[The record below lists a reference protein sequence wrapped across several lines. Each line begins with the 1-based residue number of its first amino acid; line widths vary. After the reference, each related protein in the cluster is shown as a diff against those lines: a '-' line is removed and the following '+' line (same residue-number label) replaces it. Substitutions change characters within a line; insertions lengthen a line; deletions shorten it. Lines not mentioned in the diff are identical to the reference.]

1 ILNVL
6 YSIKGEH
13 GQSIFIDNSFLNKD
27 LRKPIDKYLQNKE
40 IYSLSLSNAKD
51 NYEIYKI
58 LSKTYSFERVLLA
71 WNLKF
76 RYKVYNYEKN
86 IRVIDLTM
94 NGQDIKELGI
104 KEGKEIGL
112 ILEYMKKYKIN
123 LGLLDE
129 ENFLIDNM
137 GEIKNAIKYKNT

>member
-1 ILNVL
+1 M
-6 YSIKGEH
+6 
-13 GQSIFIDNSFLNKD
+13 
-27 LRKPIDKYLQNKE
+27 RKLIDKYLQNKE

-123 LGLLDE
+123 LRLLDE

>member
-1 ILNVL
+1 M
-6 YSIKGEH
+6 
-13 GQSIFIDNSFLNKD
+13 
-27 LRKPIDKYLQNKE
+27 RKPIDKYLQNKE

-86 IRVIDLTM
+86 IRVIDLTV

-129 ENFLIDNM
+129 ENLLIYNM

>member
-1 ILNVL
+1 M
-6 YSIKGEH
+6 
-13 GQSIFIDNSFLNKD
+13 
-27 LRKPIDKYLQNKE
+27 RKPIDKYLQNKE

-86 IRVIDLTM
+86 IRVIDLTV

-129 ENFLIDNM
+129 ENFLIYNM

>member
-1 ILNVL
+1 M
-6 YSIKGEH
+6 
-13 GQSIFIDNSFLNKD
+13 
-27 LRKPIDKYLQNKE
+27 RKPIDKYLQNKE

-58 LSKTYSFERVLLA
+58 LSKTYRFERVLLA

-86 IRVIDLTM
+86 IRVIDLTV

-129 ENFLIDNM
+129 ENLLIYNM

>member
-1 ILNVL
+1 
-6 YSIKGEH
+6 
-13 GQSIFIDNSFLNKD
+13 
-27 LRKPIDKYLQNKE
+27 
-40 IYSLSLSNAKD
+40 
-51 NYEIYKI
+51 
-58 LSKTYSFERVLLA
+58 
-71 WNLKF
+71 
-76 RYKVYNYEKN
+76 
-86 IRVIDLTM
+86 M
-94 NGQDIKELGI
+94 NGQDIKKLGI

>member
-1 ILNVL
+1 M
-6 YSIKGEH
+6 K
-13 GQSIFIDNSFLNKD
+13 
-27 LRKPIDKYLQNKE
+27 KYK
-40 IYSLSLSNAKD
+40 SNRF
-51 NYEIYKI
+51 NYEWTGYK
-58 LSKTYSFERVLLA
+58 K
-71 WNLKF
+71 
-76 RYKVYNYEKN
+76 
-86 IRVIDLTM
+86 
-94 NGQDIKELGI
+94 LGI

>member
-1 ILNVL
+1 M
-6 YSIKGEH
+6 
-13 GQSIFIDNSFLNKD
+13 
-27 LRKPIDKYLQNKE
+27 RKPIDKYLQNKE
-40 IYSLSLSNAKD
+40 IYSFSLSNAKD

-86 IRVIDLTM
+86 IRVIDLTV

-129 ENFLIDNM
+129 ENFLIYNM

>member
-1 ILNVL
+1 
-6 YSIKGEH
+6 
-13 GQSIFIDNSFLNKD
+13 QSIFIDNSFLNKD

-86 IRVIDLTM
+86 IRVIDLTV

-129 ENFLIDNM
+129 ENLLIYNM